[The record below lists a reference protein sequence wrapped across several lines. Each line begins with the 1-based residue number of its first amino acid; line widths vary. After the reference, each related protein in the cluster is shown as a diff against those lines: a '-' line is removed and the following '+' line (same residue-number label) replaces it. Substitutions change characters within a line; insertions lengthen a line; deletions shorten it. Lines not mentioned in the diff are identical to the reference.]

1 MAKNKDIV
9 EFRDYISIAKP
20 TDEQTKIIN
29 DSFNDSYVSVDGQTK
44 ALEVTL
50 KATHSAIYNLNKR
63 FYIPSRM
70 ADGAKTFSNKKKP
83 TKILKHHRA
92 DEDPVGLIVSAEY
105 VPTIPDALRL
115 NRDVQILTDS
125 SNSIAKQVQAAK
137 RFLKSGIPLTD
148 GWEGLGYIKLKTVIL
163 DPKSMSQISNGLI
176 DSVSTSFNS
185 PGEAYCSVCGQNWA
199 KDGFCDHVPGET
211 YKDNEEEEG
220 AVCCL
225 IPGIHDYQECSLVTF
240 DADPLTSISIGHQDS
255 LKTWSIPVE
264 DWKNKEVANSSEFV
278 YAFKDFKEE
287 GTMADQI
294 EVESTEQ
301 EKRVLQVVLADNPAM
316 EAPAALE
323 LAKAVLAKKQADG
336 FYPNQE
342 EANIDEETAI
352 RYILDDMA
360 TTGQEINADEL
371 YVELEKELASEGL
384 SDAVLSAEARSK
396 MSESTFCGPLRSFP
410 VPDCAHVTAARRLIG
425 RYKGP
430 GDKSAVLACV
440 SRKAKALG
448 CGEAKDAA
456 EPVVEETVV
465 TEVTFVVPTCENLQS
480 LSKDDALSLFAMAE
494 AELITRNLKVQRECS
509 KCATHEDNT
518 KKVEGELKDSQS
530 KVKNLETTLRVL
542 REELQRQYVDYACQ
556 IDRFVDQGVKLRAVQ
571 EEKVAMISVLCGKH
585 VDMATAC
592 ESLHSSDLVSV
603 EASLNFKL
611 EDAVA
616 KLNDGMSR
624 EPKGVV
630 VDPSINPDADNKKI
644 PEGLSAPAVA
654 AIENIKDFLAEGQ
667 VMNAKRLYDRMVY
680 RKVLDDKLVPFENLQ
695 QKNAE

>member
-1 MAKNKDIV
+1 MAKNKNIV
-9 EFRDYISIAKP
+9 EFRDYVSLVKP
-20 TDEQTKIIN
+20 TIEQTKTIN
-29 DSFNDSYVSVDGQTK
+29 DSFDDSYMSVDGQTK

-70 ADGAKTFSNKKKP
+70 ADGVKTFTSKKKP

-92 DEDPVGLIVSAEY
+92 DEDPVGLIVGAEY

-125 SNSIAKQVQAAK
+125 SNSLPKQVQAAK
-137 RFLKSGIPLTD
+137 RFLKSGIPFTD
-148 GWEGLGYIKLKTVIL
+148 GWEGLGYIKLKTVVL
-163 DPKSMSQISNGLI
+163 DPKSINQISNGLI

-185 PGEAYCSVCGQNWA
+185 PGQAYCSICGQNWA
-199 KDGFCDHVPGET
+199 KDGLCEHEPGQM
-211 YKDNEEEEG
+211 YKDSEDEEG

-225 IPGIHDYQECSLVTF
+225 IPGFHDYTECSFVTF
-240 DADPLTSISIGHQDS
+240 DADPLTEIIIGHQDS
-255 LKTWSIPVE
+255 LKTWSISVE
-264 DWKNKEVANSSEFV
+264 DWKSNKVANSSEFV
-278 YAFKDFKEE
+278 YTFKDFKEE
-287 GTMADQI
+287 VIMADQI
-294 EVESTEQ
+294 ELTEQ
-301 EKRVLQVVLADNPAM
+301 EKRVLQVVQADNPSL
-316 EAPAALE
+316 EEPAALE
-323 LAKAVLAKKQADG
+323 LAKAILVKKQADG

-352 RYILDDMA
+352 RHILDDMA
-360 TTGQEINADEL
+360 TTGQEINSDEV
-371 YVELEKELASEGL
+371 YAEMEKELVIAEL
-384 SDAVLSAEARSK
+384 SDKVLSSEARSK
-396 MSESTFCGPLRSFP
+396 MSESTFCGPQRSFP

-430 GDKSAVLACV
+430 GDKSAILACV
-440 SRKAKALG
+440 SRKEKALG
-448 CGEAKDAA
+448 CQEPKDA
-456 EPVVEETVV
+456 VEETVETAKESV
-465 TEVTFVVPTCENLQS
+465 FVMPTCLCLQN

-494 AELITRNLKVQRECS
+494 SELLSRNLKVQRECS
-509 KCATHEDNT
+509 KCAAHEDTT
-518 KKVEGELKDSQS
+518 KQVAAELKDSQS

-542 REELQRQYVDYACQ
+542 REELQRQYADYAAQ
-556 IDRFVDQGVKLRAVQ
+556 VDRFVDQGVQLRAVK

-585 VDMATAC
+585 ADMVTAC
-592 ESLHSSDLVSV
+592 DSLHNSDLDSV

-630 VDPSINPDADNKKI
+630 VDPTINPDADNNKL
-644 PEGLSAPAVA
+644 PEGLTAPAIA
-654 AIENIKDFLAEGQ
+654 AIDNIKDFLAEGQ
-667 VMNAKRLYDRMVY
+667 IMNAKRLYDRMVY

-695 QKNAE
+695 QKIAE